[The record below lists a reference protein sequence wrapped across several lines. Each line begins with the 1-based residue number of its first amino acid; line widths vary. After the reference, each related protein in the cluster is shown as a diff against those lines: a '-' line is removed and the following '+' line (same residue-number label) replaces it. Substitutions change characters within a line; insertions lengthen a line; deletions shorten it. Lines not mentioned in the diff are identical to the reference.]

1 MNLIELTFNQF
12 KNVRPLFIGSN
23 HLVFTIDAVIAGNS
37 PGRIW
42 VDDLNEPS
50 VGFLWDGYHCYYIA
64 GTTSNTEFN
73 TALKNL
79 LLNKVIPKAIEKNRE
94 IFKLEYSPKEWEPI
108 LEVLLKKT
116 LPIKSTRVFYAY
128 KKQKISEWKDIPP
141 NDFIIRKID
150 EQLLNSTI
158 KNVDTIIDEINQC
171 WNSIDDFLNN
181 GFGFCLIHKPVNEE
195 TSVQGWCTG
204 EFFSEGKCGIG
215 IETFYTY
222 QGRGFATAMTSAF
235 VRHCLSVKIRPH
247 WDAMANNHA
256 SIRVAEKVGFE
267 KIQDYTVLFGSFTD
281 VESFQGQHAY
291 REGNFKTAAIL
302 FEKAAEIGDDKVRDY
317 YNAAC
322 SWALINDVKR
332 SITSLNKAIDNL
344 EEPTIRFISYVRNAR
359 DFAKLHKYDDWKKI
373 LDRLRR
379 LERQIMS

>member
-1 MNLIELTFNQF
+1 MNLVELTFNQF
-12 KNVRPLFIGSN
+12 
-23 HLVFTIDAVIAGNS
+23 
-37 PGRIW
+37 IW

-50 VGFLWDGYHCYYIA
+50 VGFLWDRYHCYYIA

-79 LLNKVIPKAIEKNRE
+79 LINKVIPKAIEKNRD
-94 IFKLEYSPKEWEPI
+94 IYKIEYSSIQWEPI

-116 LPIKSTRVFYAY
+116 LPIKSARVFYAY
-128 KKQKISEWKDIPP
+128 KKQKIPEWKDIPL
-141 NDFIIRKID
+141 NDFTVRKINK
-150 EQLLNSTI
+150 QLLNSTI

-195 TSVQGWCTG
+195 TSVQGWCTA
-204 EFFSEGKCGIG
+204 EYFSEDKCGIG

-222 QGRGFATAMTSAF
+222 QRRGFATAMTSAF
-235 VRHCLSVKIRPH
+235 VKHCLSVNIRPH

-267 KIQDYTVLFGSFTD
+267 RIQDYTVLFGSFTD

-291 REGNFKTAAIL
+291 REGEFKTAALL
-302 FEKAAEIGDDKVRDY
+302 FEKAAEMGDKKVRDY

-322 SWALINDVKR
+322 SWALINNVKR
-332 SITSLNKAIDNL
+332 SITNLNKAIDNL
-344 EEPTIRFISYVRNAR
+344 EEPTIRFVNHVRTDCA
-359 DFAKLHKYDDWKKI
+359 FAKLQKYNDWKKV
-373 LDRLRR
+373 LDRLKR
-379 LERQIMS
+379 LERQIIS